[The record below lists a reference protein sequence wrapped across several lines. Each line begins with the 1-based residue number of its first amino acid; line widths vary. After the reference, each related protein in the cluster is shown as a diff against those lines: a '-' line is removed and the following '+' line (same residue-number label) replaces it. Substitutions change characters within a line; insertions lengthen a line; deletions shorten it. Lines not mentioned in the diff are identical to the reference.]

1 MIMKKSFIILLV
13 ICLTILSS
21 ACKNTNEQVET
32 KEQLTPEPS
41 VTQDTLPEKSKP
53 FENLIS
59 DDVTEIKIMES
70 SLKSEITLSEDDSLH
85 MIELINKLVITR
97 KAEEEVRLGQM
108 VQIILEK
115 ADNTSVTLK
124 CFSPYLII
132 DDVWCEAE
140 YEPLENVDQ
149 FANEIMKRS

>member
-1 MIMKKSFIILLV
+1 MKKSLIIFLT

-21 ACKNTNEQVET
+21 ACKNTNTNEQVET
-32 KEQLTPEPS
+32 KEQLPPEPS
-41 VTQDTLPEKSKP
+41 VTQHTLPEKSKP
-53 FENLIS
+53 FEKLIS
-59 DDVTEIKIMES
+59 DDVTDIKIMES

-97 KAEEEVRLGQM
+97 KAEKEVRLGQM

-115 ADNTSVTLK
+115 SDNTSVILK

-132 DDVWCEAE
+132 DDVWYEAE

-149 FANEIMKRS
+149 FANEIIKRS

>member
-1 MIMKKSFIILLV
+1 MKKSLIIFLA
-13 ICLTILSS
+13 ICLTILFS
-21 ACKNTNEQVET
+21 ACKNINTNEQVEM

-41 VTQDTLPEKSKP
+41 VNQDALLEKSKP
-53 FENLIS
+53 FENLFS
-59 DDVTEIKIMES
+59 DDVTDIKIMDS
-70 SLKSEITLSEDDSLH
+70 SLKSKITLSEDDSLH
-85 MIELINKLVITR
+85 MIELINKLLITR

-115 ADNTSVTLK
+115 ADNTSITLK

-132 DDVWCEAE
+132 DDVWYEAE

-149 FANEIMKRS
+149 FANEIIKRS